1 MHYPWRRRRADGWL
15 EQPSPACLFP
25 AIAVEMK
32 ARVFLKAREKSDYG
46 VQCVGCAHG
55 YYLWAR
61 LRRWI
66 GQWKKKCLD
75 HGSDWKMESRL
86 QRQNSDREEST
97 VWSQNPRGKE
107 MEDQSGRRS
116 FRVKLIFHSNTGGH
130 VLTPFFGMCQFVE
143 TSPCV
148 ISHLSN
154 AILLSFDIALSLETW
169 VRLMRSRC
177 LSSIVHWCL
186 SLLS

>member
-1 MHYPWRRRRADGWL
+1 MHYPWRRRRAGGWL
-15 EQPSPACLFP
+15 EQPSSACLFP
-25 AIAVEMK
+25 AITVEMK
-32 ARVFLKAREKSDYG
+32 AKVFLKAREKSDYG
-46 VQCVGCAHG
+46 IQCVGCAHG

-86 QRQNSDREEST
+86 QRRNSDREEST

-116 FRVKLIFHSNTGGH
+116 FRVNLLKQALVLLVTCPMLFCW
-130 VLTPFFGMCQFVE
+130 VLT
-143 TSPCV
+143 
-148 ISHLSN
+148 
-154 AILLSFDIALSLETW
+154 LLW
-169 VRLMRSRC
+169 VLKLGLGGWEADSWV
-177 LSSIVHWCL
+177 L
-186 SLLS
+186 